1 MGSNCIQRD
10 SDFVEMSSEA
20 QETLLDLEYCD
31 QAAAEISE
39 PKNNLVDLTHR
50 NILISR
56 AMKISFF
63 AKIVF
68 GIICVVLLSL
78 FLSKIKE
85 QSTNSDVSRGQ
96 DHSETSTKSELNTRS
111 FLCSFSAIG
120 IHLLPATAVIVSEE
134 GYVTMSDADTTV
146 NPESTLTVR
155 TPTSTTSVTPIQR
168 NDSDLGIRNFNK
180 FSVPLH
186 YVSIIMQL

>member
-134 GYVTMSDADTTV
+134 GDVTMSDANTTV
-146 NPESTLTVR
+146 NPESTLLSA
-155 TPTSTTSVTPIQR
+155 PTSTTSVTPTQKK
-168 NDSDLGIRNFNK
+168 DSDLLRIK
-180 FSVPLH
+180 
-186 YVSIIMQL
+186 Y

>member
-1 MGSNCIQRD
+1 
-10 SDFVEMSSEA
+10 MS
-20 QETLLDLEYCD
+20 Y
-31 QAAAEISE
+31 
-39 PKNNLVDLTHR
+39 
-50 NILISR
+50 
-56 AMKISFF
+56 KI
-63 AKIVF
+63 I
-68 GIICVVLLSL
+68 
-78 FLSKIKE
+78 
-85 QSTNSDVSRGQ
+85 
-96 DHSETSTKSELNTRS
+96 
-111 FLCSFSAIG
+111 LCSFNALVY
-120 IHLLPATAVIVSEE
+120 LLPATAVIVSEE